1 MIFTIDQI
9 YSVLMNTVSKGIEV
23 SLFRL
28 IMASGEISPCS
39 FLHFCSRQ
47 GWGQFHLCSGHF
59 RKYTE
64 IPIIFNKEHLEMEL
78 NLLSEFTVIKMEMAQ
93 P

>member
-1 MIFTIDQI
+1 MEDQQDRVGE
-9 YSVLMNTVSKGIEV
+9 SGPQHNFWL
-23 SLFRL
+23 RL
-28 IMASGEISPCS
+28 TQS
-39 FLHFCSRQ
+39 
-47 GWGQFHLCSGHF
+47 HF

-93 P
+93 PWL